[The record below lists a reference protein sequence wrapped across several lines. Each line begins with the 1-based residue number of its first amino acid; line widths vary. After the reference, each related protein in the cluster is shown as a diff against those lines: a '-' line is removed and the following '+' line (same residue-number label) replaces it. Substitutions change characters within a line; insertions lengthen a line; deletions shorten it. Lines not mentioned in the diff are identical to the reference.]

1 MSNKKLTVL
10 IYPMLST
17 DYLNADSNY
26 IIIKQICNEL
36 IKTKRYN
43 FILLI
48 NSQKKYVKDD
58 LNKQVKIIRMP
69 MPNAKKHQVINFN
82 ANIFRDLYKNY
93 AIDIVWNNVVEQG
106 HHFRYFE
113 DTLTD
118 NQRVK
123 VFNYHHYVIHR
134 SLEKMT
140 AYLPCRHIMLDQ
152 IVGSLGADM
161 NFFHTQYCY
170 DMLIEEAKDIL
181 LPKEVIKIQQKSI
194 VSLGG
199 YSDDIIS
206 QNKYEKFTF
215 IFNHRLDGY
224 KNWKTTFNQFDK
236 LWDKGL
242 DFQVI
247 LTAGDKDNI
256 NIIAQKPYTIVK
268 SFTKHSDYIKEL
280 SKCHANTIN
289 SRHETYCISIAE
301 SIMNEQIVILPNR
314 LTFPELVGNDYE
326 YLFNDEDEQYKMLE
340 NIITNQIKNYKYKT
354 KERLKLTNH
363 AKNIDTYFN
372 KLRNEYKADVFNR
385 IKKQTSKDKI
395 IEHLSTRD
403 SVTLN
408 KFKNYIFSLGY
419 GNQAFSN
426 IKLKHILEELG
437 YNYNIMLDKFIKQI
451 Q

>member
-1 MSNKKLTVL
+1 MSNKKLTIL

-26 IIIKQICNEL
+26 IIIKQLCNEL
-36 IKTKRYN
+36 LKTDKYN

-58 LNKQVKIIRMP
+58 LNKKVKIIRMP
-69 MPNAKKHQVINFN
+69 MPNGKKHQVINFN
-82 ANIFRDLYKNY
+82 ANIFRDIYKNY

-140 AYLPCRHIMLDQ
+140 AYLPCRHIMYDQ
-152 IVGSLGADM
+152 IIGSLGADM

-170 DMLIEEAKDIL
+170 NMLIEEAKDIL
-181 LPKEVIKIQQKSI
+181 LEKEVIKIKEKSVI
-194 VSLGG
+194 SLGG

-206 QNKYEKFTF
+206 DEKYDKFTF
-215 IFNHRLDGY
+215 IYNHRLDGY

-256 NIIAQKPYTIVK
+256 NVIAQKPYTIVK

-301 SIMNEQIVILPNR
+301 SIMNQQLVILPNK
-314 LTFPELVGNDYE
+314 LTFPELVGDDYE
-326 YLFNDEDEQYKMLE
+326 YLFNNDDEQFEMLE
-340 NIITNQIKNYKYKT
+340 NIIKNKILKYKYKT
-354 KERLKLTNH
+354 KEQLKLKNH
-363 AKNIDTYFN
+363 AKNINQYFN
-372 KLRNEYKADVFNR
+372 KLRNYYKADVFNR
-385 IKKQTSKDKI
+385 IKKQTTRDKI
-395 IEHLSTRD
+395 KEYLSKKD
-403 SVTLN
+403 SVDLN
-408 KFKNYIFSLGY
+408 TFKNYIYSLGY

-426 IKLKHILEELG
+426 IKIKHILQELG
-437 YNYNIMLDKFIKQI
+437 YNYNVMLNKFIKQI